1 MQRWIPTPSLVMIK
15 RICAKL
21 SGRSSSTENDLNSPL
36 LDSQLT
42 YSTVLQLSKTFRID
56 VPRDVDQ
63 LPNDGNSAQQLDYSK
78 HDDIEGEYTTVR
90 VFLRHQ
96 LLAEWAAG
104 DNAMIHPTNSQL
116 LPDLSDKALE
126 TVLRSARQEEKLHL
140 RQEDVRGCCHCELPH
155 QGFRPL
161 LWDLLLRS
169 STLQEQTRPISD
181 EERELIGLD
190 AARTRFSEQLVGRGL
205 EANAALSRV
214 LLSWL
219 GSMPPDAEYRQGAD
233 SLAAVVLSVVGRS
246 GVDRTSGDAG
256 KEDDED
262 DKDDEDKEDKEEQ
275 KSDGKQKITPTSMLA
290 IEKTSSQLMGRLVSD
305 FVPGYFFRG
314 DTTFLQEQLARVRLV
329 LWFWDP
335 ELAVRLFDQ
344 LQISPAMF
352 AVPWFIT
359 LFADVWNLD
368 RVAYVWDALFSVGPP
383 LLTFLA
389 VAVLRAKRHY
399 LLKAD
404 QDETFSST
412 GDAFSNCMQ
421 IFSRLNAGDREE
433 MPNVRWCVLK
443 ALSMYSQM
451 PTAVVRGLEHDQ
463 LHEHQRHTSFTSSS
477 SQASS
482 SNASS
487 SSVHDDDVVVDI
499 ERDRRFGSFSRNERG
514 ISDESSS
521 GGMDEIARRL
531 SKDTTAESG
540 SKNHDGAIFD
550 EDEETWDDEEDD
562 DGLVVCEPPSVGWSD
577 VSSWLVENSCVTVD
591 LRNCDE
597 TQHQWLVQRYDPGSN
612 NGGVV
617 IGSDDSSSKSRRRK
631 KTNSKNMRDGVS
643 RKRTSFLHVPFIPTD
658 LAAATLLVTRLIV
671 LLRNWGA
678 GSGYVVLVTWK
689 DEQSNAVVSV
699 ASALMR
705 AAIPRVCSFPMDR
718 RFQVQGGSLL
728 SGSTP
733 AVSPRTQRR
742 FQRNIRRSLNGTQ
755 GPNVF

>member
-1 MQRWIPTPSLVMIK
+1 MIK
-15 RICAKL
+15 RICEQL
-21 SGRSSSTENDLNSPL
+21 SGRRSSTNKSDLNDLNSPL

-56 VPRDVDQ
+56 VPRGVDQ
-63 LPNDGNSAQQLDYSK
+63 LLNDGNSSAQQLDYSR

-104 DNAMIHPTNSQL
+104 NNAMIDPTNSQL

-233 SLAAVVLSVVGRS
+233 SIAAVVLSVVGRS
-246 GVDRTSGDAG
+246 GVATTIGDAG
-256 KEDDED
+256 KEDDE
-262 DKDDEDKEDKEEQ
+262 EDNEDNE
-275 KSDGKQKITPTSMLA
+275 DNGKQKITPTSLLA

-344 LQISPAMF
+344 LKISPAMF

-404 QDETFSST
+404 QDETFLST

-463 LHEHQRHTSFTSSS
+463 LHEHQRHTNFTPSLSQAS

-482 SNASS
+482 SNAAS

-531 SKDTTAESG
+531 SRDTASESG
-540 SKNHDGAIFD
+540 SKNHDG
-550 EDEETWDDEEDD
+550 EETWDDKEDD

-617 IGSDDSSSKSRRRK
+617 IGSDDSSSRSRQRK
-631 KTNSKNMRDGVS
+631 KTNRKNMCGVS

-718 RFQVQGGSLL
+718 RFQVQGGSLAK
-728 SGSTP
+728 GSTP
-733 AVSPRTQRR
+733 PPVSPRTQRR

>member
-1 MQRWIPTPSLVMIK
+1 MWVDCYSSRSDCRCQR
-15 RICAKL
+15 L
-21 SGRSSSTENDLNSPL
+21 S
-36 LDSQLT
+36 
-42 YSTVLQLSKTFRID
+42 I
-56 VPRDVDQ
+56 
-63 LPNDGNSAQQLDYSK
+63 
-78 HDDIEGEYTTVR
+78 
-90 VFLRHQ
+90 
-96 LLAEWAAG
+96 
-104 DNAMIHPTNSQL
+104 
-116 LPDLSDKALE
+116 
-126 TVLRSARQEEKLHL
+126 
-140 RQEDVRGCCHCELPH
+140 
-155 QGFRPL
+155 
-161 LWDLLLRS
+161 
-169 STLQEQTRPISD
+169 
-181 EERELIGLD
+181 
-190 AARTRFSEQLVGRGL
+190 
-205 EANAALSRV
+205 
-214 LLSWL
+214 
-219 GSMPPDAEYRQGAD
+219 
-233 SLAAVVLSVVGRS
+233 
-246 GVDRTSGDAG
+246 
-256 KEDDED
+256 
-262 DKDDEDKEDKEEQ
+262 
-275 KSDGKQKITPTSMLA
+275 
-290 IEKTSSQLMGRLVSD
+290 
-305 FVPGYFFRG
+305 
-314 DTTFLQEQLARVRLV
+314 
-329 LWFWDP
+329 
-335 ELAVRLFDQ
+335 
-344 LQISPAMF
+344 
-352 AVPWFIT
+352 
-359 LFADVWNLD
+359 
-368 RVAYVWDALFSVGPP
+368 
-383 LLTFLA
+383 
-389 VAVLRAKRHY
+389 
-399 LLKAD
+399 
-404 QDETFSST
+404 
-412 GDAFSNCMQ
+412 
-421 IFSRLNAGDREE
+421 
-433 MPNVRWCVLK
+433 
-443 ALSMYSQM
+443 
-451 PTAVVRGLEHDQ
+451 
-463 LHEHQRHTSFTSSS
+463 
-477 SQASS
+477 
-482 SNASS
+482 
-487 SSVHDDDVVVDI
+487 VHDDDVVVDI

-631 KTNSKNMRDGVS
+631 KTNSKNMSDGVS